1 MSRKTPLFKLN
12 IDNQDI
18 YGVSDVMTNSWL
30 SMGGGAIN
38 ALDIGSA
45 QNMYIELLRQ
55 SPYFFT
61 DEVFSTPSRPKTVIK
76 CNMVA
81 L

>member
-18 YGVSDVMTNSWL
+18 YGVYDVMTNSWL

-38 ALDIGSA
+38 ALDLGSA

-61 DEVFSTPSRPKTVIK
+61 DEVFNTPTRSKIFQKRK
-76 CNMVA
+76 MVA